1 MQHRTGW
8 ILLLL
13 LALAS
18 SFAVLV
24 SASAPQPS
32 AGAVRAAPAQPAAE
46 AAAPIAAGE
55 SPAAVDAA
63 ADTAAL
69 PEPSGLAEA
78 LHKQQIEAENRN
90 SITVSVVT
98 WNMAEASP
106 ALSDMGFVSELGEK
120 ADLICL
126 GVQEIENLKP
136 RRHEGG
142 RSR

>member
-32 AGAVRAAPAQPAAE
+32 AGAVRAVPAQPAAE
-46 AAAPIAAGE
+46 AAPIITGV
-55 SPAAVDAA
+55 SPTGIDPA
-63 ADTAAL
+63 TAAL

-78 LHKQQIEAENRN
+78 LHKQQAEAESRN

-106 ALSDMGFVSELGEK
+106 ALSDMGFVSELGEN

>member
-1 MQHRTGW
+1 MQHRRGW

-18 SFAVLV
+18 RFAVLI
-24 SASAPQPS
+24 SASAPQAS
-32 AGAVRAAPAQPAAE
+32 AGAVRAVPPQPAE

-55 SPAAVDAA
+55 SPTAVAAD
-63 ADTAAL
+63 DTAAL

-78 LHKQQIEAENRN
+78 LHKQQAEAESRN

>member
-1 MQHRTGW
+1 MIQHRTGW

-24 SASAPQPS
+24 AASAPQPS
-32 AGAVRAAPAQPAAE
+32 AGPVHVAPAQPAAE
-46 AAAPIAAGE
+46 AAPIAAGE
-55 SPAAVDAA
+55 SPAAVDV
-63 ADTAAL
+63 DTAAL

-78 LHKQQIEAENRN
+78 LHKQQAEAEGRN